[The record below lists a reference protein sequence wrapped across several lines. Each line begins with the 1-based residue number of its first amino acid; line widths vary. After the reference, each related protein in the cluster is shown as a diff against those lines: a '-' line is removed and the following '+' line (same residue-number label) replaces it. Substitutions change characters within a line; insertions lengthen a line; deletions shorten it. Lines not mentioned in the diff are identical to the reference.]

1 MKMPLPWLLA
11 GLLALLCASAPVH
24 AQNVALDPGVAS
36 LARATDAVVAL
47 SVDGALSR
55 STTNGASFSAIRPA
69 DAPQALFAVAASGST
84 VVAMG
89 DASTFVRSTNSGLT
103 YTALAPAVGS
113 FVGQISALS
122 AQSSTWVAV
131 GRRGSSIAVIRSADS
146 GATWA
151 SATTVPSINGQ
162 LHGVAYTGSRWL
174 AVGADSFGGLVL
186 TSTNGTSWSTLT
198 TTFDPLY
205 AIATDGAGRVV
216 IVGAAGTVLRATDGG
231 ATAGS
236 FTSIG
241 DNLVSEDL
249 RSVAYLSG
257 DAWIVGGDS
266 GVLVSLS
273 GTAPTLVAA
282 PDPELVDPVTAL
294 LWSGTGTGYLVSSPS
309 STPPPAEHGPIS
321 LQISLTSGQ
330 LVLTLVGAEAGNTYH
345 LESST
350 TLASFS
356 TVAGSNRAYSGGAA
370 PTWTFPAPASGGRVF
385 YRALVGAAP

>member
-1 MKMPLPWLLA
+1 LLA
-11 GLLALLCASAPVH
+11 GLLALVCASAPVH
-24 AQNVALDPGVAS
+24 AQNVALNSGVAA
-36 LARATDAVVAL
+36 LTRATDAIVAL

-55 STTNGASFSAIRPA
+55 STTNGASFTAVRPA

-103 YTALAPAVGS
+103 YSALTPAVGS

-122 AQSSTWVAV
+122 AQASTWVAV
-131 GRRGSSIAVIRSADS
+131 GRKGSSIAVLRSADS

-151 SATTVPSINGQ
+151 AATTVPAIDGQ
-162 LHGVAYTGSRWL
+162 LHGVAFTGSRWL
-174 AVGADSFGGLVL
+174 AVGSDSFGGLIL

-198 TTFDPLY
+198 TTLDALY

-216 IVGAAGTVLRATDGG
+216 VVGAAGTVLRATDGG

-249 RSVAYLSG
+249 RSIAYLSG
-257 DAWIVGGDS
+257 DSWIIGGDS

-273 GTAPTLVAA
+273 AATPALVAA
-282 PDPELVDPVTAL
+282 PDPAVTDPVTAL
-294 LWSGTGTGYLVSSPS
+294 LWTGTGTGYLVSSPS
-309 STPPPAEHGPIS
+309 SPPPPAPHGPIS
-321 LQISLTSGQ
+321 LRIVLSGGQ
-330 LVLTLVGAEAGNTYH
+330 LNLTLVGAEPGNTYR
-345 LESST
+345 LETSA

-356 TVAGSNRAYSGGAA
+356 PVPSSDRVYSGGAA
-370 PTWTFPAPASGGRVF
+370 PSWTYPAPSAGGRVF